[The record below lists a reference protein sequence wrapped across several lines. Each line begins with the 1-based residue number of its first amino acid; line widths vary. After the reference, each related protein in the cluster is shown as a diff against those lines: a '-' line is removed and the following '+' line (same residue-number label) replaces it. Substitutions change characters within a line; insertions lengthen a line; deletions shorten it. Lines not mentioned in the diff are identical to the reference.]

1 MPSFDFDYLEKNA
14 QDYGLEEKSPSEN
27 LSGENEENAQ
37 DLAILGSGGGFS
49 PRAYASGVPLLTGD
63 ELLDT
68 KMASGR
74 MSKYDIYTA
83 QKAGIPVMAIMQN
96 INANVN
102 LDAKVRN
109 KSSSTTKLRQDFYEN
124 MKALKAVDNI
134 VSSADDE
141 TGIWSTNT
149 GFLGGMERKLDT
161 WTGGIYSLQPHAQK
175 FKADEE
181 TAISVV
187 GRIITGG
194 GKLSNQQKDEMR
206 DAYGIGF
213 RKGENARAQA
223 IAQNDIILDDTLR
236 KAELLYQNGDITQK
250 QLAELRSYQAKN
262 EYIKANNANF
272 DKDAYHR
279 AGYEKWAKSKGYL
292 GQNGQNGQNQNP
304 QNQGYQNPQNN
315 AGQGYQNPQG
325 FSPNTQGFSP
335 QMPQAPQI
343 KFK

>member
-1 MPSFDFDYLEKNA
+1 MASFDFDYLEKHA
-14 QDYGLEEKSPSEN
+14 QDYADDEKPASEN
-27 LSGENEENAQ
+27 LSGENDENAN
-37 DLAILGSGGGFS
+37 DLAILGSGATQGFTPS
-49 PRAYASGVPLLTGD
+49 RAYASGVPLLTGD

-68 KMASGR
+68 KMASGK

-83 QKAGIPVMAIMQN
+83 QKAGIPVMAIMQQ

-109 KSSSTTKLRQDFYEN
+109 KSSSTTKLRQEFYEN

-134 VSSADDE
+134 VESADDE
-141 TGIWSTNT
+141 AKGGFLIRTGLATNNT
-149 GFLGGMERKLDT
+149 GFLGGLDRKLDS
-161 WTGGIYSLQPHAQK
+161 WSGGIYKLSPNAQK

-223 IAQNDIILDDTLR
+223 IAQNDIILDDTMR
-236 KAELLYQNGDITQK
+236 KAELLYQNGDITPA
-250 QLAELRSYQAKN
+250 QLAELQRYQAKN

-272 DKDAYHR
+272 NKVEYQKADYQQ
-279 AGYEKWAKSKGYL
+279 WAKNKGYL
-292 GQNGQNGQNQNP
+292 GQNAQNP
-304 QNQGYQNPQNN
+304 SQNQGFMPQN
-315 AGQGYQNPQG
+315 
-325 FSPNTQGFSP
+325 P
-335 QMPQAPQI
+335 QMPQI
-343 KFK
+343 KFSK

>member
-1 MPSFDFDYLEKNA
+1 MPSFDYEALANA
-14 QDYGLEEKSPSEN
+14 QDYGAEEIPSAEN
-27 LSGENEENAQ
+27 PSGENEENAN
-37 DLAILGSGGGFS
+37 DLAILGSGAS
-49 PRAYASGVPLLTGD
+49 QSLMPSRAYKSGVPMLTGD

-68 KMASGR
+68 KMAKGK

-83 QKAGIPVMAIMQN
+83 QKVGIPVMAIMQQ

-109 KSSSTTKLRQDFYEN
+109 KSSSTTKLRQEFYEN

-134 VSSADDE
+134 VESADDE
-141 TGIWSTNT
+141 AKGGFLWRTGLATNNT
-149 GFLGGMERKLDT
+149 GFLGGLDRKLDS
-161 WTGGIYSLQPHAQK
+161 WSGGIYKLSPNAQK

-223 IAQNDIILDDTLR
+223 IAQNDIILDDTMR
-236 KAELLYQNGDITQK
+236 KAELLYQNGDITPA
-250 QLAELRSYQAKN
+250 QLAELERYNAKN

-272 DKDAYHR
+272 KKSEYQKI
-279 AGYEKWAKSKGYL
+279 GYQQWARNKGYL
-292 GQNGQNGQNQNP
+292 PNAQDSSQARNSYGQNP
-304 QNQGYQNPQNN
+304 Q
-315 AGQGYQNPQG
+315 
-325 FSPNTQGFSP
+325 
-335 QMPQAPQI
+335 MPQI

>member
-1 MPSFDFDYLEKNA
+1 MPSFDFDYLEKHA
-14 QDYGLEEKSPSEN
+14 QDYASDEKPASEN
-27 LSGENEENAQ
+27 LSGENEENAN
-37 DLAILGSGGGFS
+37 DLAILGSASGQAFMPS
-49 PRAYASGVPLLTGD
+49 RTYASGVPLLTGD

-68 KMASGR
+68 KMASGK

-124 MKALKAVDNI
+124 MKALKSVDNI
-134 VSSADDE
+134 VSTADDE
-141 TGIWSTNT
+141 AKGGFLFRTGLATQNT
-149 GFLGGMERKLDT
+149 GFLGGLDRKLDS
-161 WTGGIYSLQPHAQK
+161 WSGGIYKLSPNAQK

-236 KAELLYQNGDITQK
+236 KAELLYQNGDITPQ
-250 QLAELRSYQAKN
+250 QLAELQSYQAKN
-262 EYIKANNANF
+262 EYLKANNENF
-272 DKDAYHR
+272 DKDAYHK
-279 AGYEKWAKSKGYL
+279 AGYQIWARNKGYL
-292 GQNGQNGQNQNP
+292 GQNSQNP
-304 QNQGYQNPQNN
+304 SQNQGYQSPQ
-315 AGQGYQNPQG
+315 A
-325 FSPNTQGFSP
+325 P
-335 QMPQAPQI
+335 QMPQI
-343 KFK
+343 KFSK

>member
-1 MPSFDFDYLEKNA
+1 MPSFDFDYLEKHA
-14 QDYGLEEKSPSEN
+14 QDYASDEKPASEN
-27 LSGENEENAQ
+27 LSGENEENAN
-37 DLAILGSGGGFS
+37 DLAILGSASTQAFMPS
-49 PRAYASGVPLLTGD
+49 KLYASGVPMLTGD

-68 KMASGR
+68 KMASGK

-109 KSSSTTKLRQDFYEN
+109 KSSSTTKLRWDFYEN
-124 MKALKAVDNI
+124 MKALKSIDNI
-134 VSSADDE
+134 VSTADDE
-141 TGIWSTNT
+141 AKGGLWFQTGLATQNT
-149 GFLGGMERKLDT
+149 GFFGGADRKLDS
-161 WTGGIYSLQPHAQK
+161 WTGGIYKLSPNAQK

-236 KAELLYQNGDITQK
+236 KAELLYQNGDITPQ
-250 QLAELRSYQAKN
+250 QLAELQSYQAKN
-262 EYIKANNANF
+262 EYLKANNENF
-272 DKDAYHR
+272 DKDAYHK
-279 AGYEKWAKSKGYL
+279 AGYQIWARNKGYL
-292 GQNGQNGQNQNP
+292 GQNSQNP
-304 QNQGYQNPQNN
+304 SQNQGYQNPQ
-315 AGQGYQNPQG
+315 A
-325 FSPNTQGFSP
+325 P
-335 QMPQAPQI
+335 QMPQI
-343 KFK
+343 KFSK

>member
-1 MPSFDFDYLEKNA
+1 MPSFDFDYLEKHA
-14 QDYGLEEKSPSEN
+14 QDYASDEKPASEN
-27 LSGENEENAQ
+27 LSGENEENAN
-37 DLAILGSGGGFS
+37 DLAILGSASGQGFMPS
-49 PRAYASGVPLLTGD
+49 KLYASGVPLLTGD

-68 KMASGR
+68 KMASGK

-83 QKAGIPVMAIMQN
+83 QKAGIPVMAIMQQ

-134 VSSADDE
+134 VSTADDE
-141 TGIWSTNT
+141 AKGGFLFRTGFATNNT
-149 GFLGGMERKLDT
+149 GFLGGLDRKLDSLS
-161 WTGGIYSLQPHAQK
+161 GGIYKLSPNAQK

-236 KAELLYQNGDITQK
+236 KAELLYQNGDITPQ
-250 QLAELRSYQAKN
+250 QLAELQSYQAKN

-272 DKDAYHR
+272 NKEDYQK
-279 AGYEKWAKSKGYL
+279 AGYQRWARDKGYL
-292 GQNGQNGQNQNP
+292 GQNGQNSQNP
-304 QNQGYQNPQNN
+304 SQNQGYQNPQ
-315 AGQGYQNPQG
+315 
-325 FSPNTQGFSP
+325 TP
-335 QMPQAPQI
+335 QMPQI
-343 KFK
+343 KFSK

>member
-1 MPSFDFDYLEKNA
+1 MPSFDYEALANA
-14 QDYGLEEKSPSEN
+14 QDYGAEEIPSAEN
-27 LSGENEENAQ
+27 LSGENEENAN
-37 DLAILGSGGGFS
+37 DLAILGSGATQGFAPS
-49 PRAYASGVPLLTGD
+49 KLYASGAPILTGD

-68 KMASGR
+68 KMASGK

-109 KSSSTTKLRQDFYEN
+109 KSSSTTKLRQEFYEN

-134 VSSADDE
+134 VESADDE
-141 TGIWSTNT
+141 AKGGFLFRTGIATNNT
-149 GFLGGMERKLDT
+149 GFLGGLDRKLDS
-161 WTGGIYSLQPHAQK
+161 WSGGIYKLSPNAQK

-223 IAQNDIILDDTLR
+223 IAQNDIILDDTMR
-236 KAELLYQNGDITQK
+236 KAELLYQNGDITPA
-250 QLAELRSYQAKN
+250 QLAELESYRAKN

-272 DKDAYHR
+272 NKESYKK
-279 AGYEKWAKSKGYL
+279 AGIQQWARNKGYL
-292 GQNGQNGQNQNP
+292 PSPQDSNQARNSYGQNP
-304 QNQGYQNPQNN
+304 Q
-315 AGQGYQNPQG
+315 
-325 FSPNTQGFSP
+325 
-335 QMPQAPQI
+335 MPQI

>member
-1 MPSFDFDYLEKNA
+1 MPSFDFDYLEKHA
-14 QDYGLEEKSPSEN
+14 QDYASDEKPASEN
-27 LSGENEENAQ
+27 LSGENEENAN
-37 DLAILGSGGGFS
+37 DLAILGSASTQAFMPS
-49 PRAYASGVPLLTGD
+49 RAYASGVPLLTGD

-68 KMASGR
+68 KMASGK

-134 VSSADDE
+134 VSSADE
-141 TGIWSTNT
+141 EAKGGFLFRTGVATNNT
-149 GFLGGMERKLDT
+149 GFLGGLDRKLDS
-161 WTGGIYSLQPHAQK
+161 WSGGIYKLSPNAQK

-223 IAQNDIILDDTLR
+223 IAQNDIILDDTMR
-236 KAELLYQNGDITQK
+236 KAELLYQNGDITPQ
-250 QLAELRSYQAKN
+250 QLAELQSYQAKN
-262 EYIKANNANF
+262 EYLKANNENF
-272 DKDAYHR
+272 DKDAYHK
-279 AGYEKWAKSKGYL
+279 AGYQIWARNKGYL
-292 GQNGQNGQNQNP
+292 GQNGQNSQNP
-304 QNQGYQNPQNN
+304 SQNQGYQSPQ
-315 AGQGYQNPQG
+315 A
-325 FSPNTQGFSP
+325 P
-335 QMPQAPQI
+335 QMPQI
-343 KFK
+343 KFSK